1 MRAKVAFF
9 FSGVLC
15 AKGRWCIKLG
25 FKTLNNTLFFFL
37 SFLGQSH
44 MLFKHNRACCL
55 KTRVSFI
62 SREERLKKKKKKLK
76 KTTTT
81 KGDDDRRR
89 GEKG

>member
-1 MRAKVAFF
+1 
-9 FSGVLC
+9 
-15 AKGRWCIKLG
+15 
-25 FKTLNNTLFFFL
+25 
-37 SFLGQSH
+37 
-44 MLFKHNRACCL
+44 MLFKHNCACCL